1 MKKRYAILLIILLIL
16 TLSIFYYKKSNTYK
30 SYNFEF
36 EYDEAMNFQFEMPD
50 NWKDKVW
57 IESSTD
63 TNGAKIEFY
72 YSEFKSPHGYFQ
84 PFFSIETFRKS
95 QLDSS
100 IKESNIIKETDYYIM
115 YIFRDIDS
123 VLIGDD
129 IIEEYRNLQ
138 IDNREIKRRIKFK

>member
-1 MKKRYAILLIILLIL
+1 MKKRYAILLIILLVL
-16 TLSIFYYKKSNTYK
+16 TLSIFYYKNSNTNK

-36 EYDEAMNFQFEMPD
+36 EYDEAMNFQFEIPD
-50 NWKDKVW
+50 KWDDNLW

-63 TNGAKIEFY
+63 PNGTDIEFY
-72 YSEFKSPHGYFQ
+72 YSKFESPHGNFQ
-84 PFFSIETFRKS
+84 PFFSIEISPKS
-95 QLDSS
+95 QLDST

-138 IDNREIKRRIKFK
+138 IDNSEIKRRIKFK